1 MSRESVPFSG
11 KRMNDTKY
19 VDRWWQNLKARIAV
33 DQNGCWLWQGFVHP
47 NGYGKVNLRGYGNL
61 NIHRAVWIMK
71 NGSLRTDQYV
81 CHRCDVKRCCNPDHL
96 WLGTPKD
103 NIEDRDEKRRN
114 FFANK
119 THCKRGHKFTPENTR
134 MRKAYRDRAPARVCR
149 ECERARHRRGFR
161 KHDVP
166 PQNPAQS
173 EYQRRYREK
182 LKQRAAV

>member
-1 MSRESVPFSG
+1 
-11 KRMNDTKY
+11 
-19 VDRWWQNLKARIAV
+19 
-33 DQNGCWLWQGFVHP
+33 
-47 NGYGKVNLRGYGNL
+47 
-61 NIHRAVWIMK
+61 
-71 NGSLRTDQYV
+71 
-81 CHRCDVKRCCNPDHL
+81 VKRCCNPDHL

-119 THCKRGHKFTPENTR
+119 THCKRGHEFTPENTR

-161 KHDVP
+161 KQDIP
-166 PQNPAQS
+166 PQNPAQA

-182 LKQRAAV
+182 LKQRAAA